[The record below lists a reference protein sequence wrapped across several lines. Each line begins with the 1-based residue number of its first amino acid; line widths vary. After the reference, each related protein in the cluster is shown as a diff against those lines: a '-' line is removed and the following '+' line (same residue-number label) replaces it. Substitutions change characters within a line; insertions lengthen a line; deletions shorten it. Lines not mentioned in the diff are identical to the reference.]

1 MIKRKA
7 DASTAMRAAF
17 ARQLDAYSKALAAHD
32 PDRTLA
38 RGYALVADSEGA
50 PITSAAEARRR
61 GKVDLRFADD
71 AVRATIDDV
80 PSDGSDDTT

>member
-1 MIKRKA
+1 
-7 DASTAMRAAF
+7 MRAAF

-38 RGYALVADSEGA
+38 RGYALVADPEGA

-61 GKVDLRFADD
+61 GRVDLRFADD
-71 AVRATIDDV
+71 AVRATIDDAD
-80 PSDGSDDTT
+80 SNDGSDDST